1 MSERQTPIADDV
13 FYTIA
18 HPSQE
23 PRFYLALV
31 FSIILFPL
39 IAIGLVVG
47 TIVLVVPV
55 IALLL
60 WIGARV
66 MFAGMVGNSILV
78 SSVNYPRVN
87 TLVEQ
92 LKAKIGYAK
101 PVYIFVYEH
110 GQFNAYMRHLFFRR
124 AIFLNSELLESGV
137 GDAEIGWIV
146 ARFIGYLRA
155 RREAGVLDGVVR
167 AAQHLI
173 VFNLFI
179 LPYERALVYTGD
191 RIAVAAID
199 GDISSTISA
208 LQKLLVG
215 RQLGYSV
222 NPEGIIAQRRMLK
235 GSVFAFLARIG
246 SSFPPLVSRYVD
258 LIVFAKQFFPVQY
271 ASFEAANSGLP
282 EASEFHC
289 GLSRFSPQWPAIAGG
304 AGFPAPPSGPRR
316 GVATIVAA
324 VILGV
329 GFVAW
334 QAVRPRPDVE
344 AQIAPEEPAS
354 FAAPAPA
361 QTPPRHFHCDD
372 ASGEATSSRSRMP
385 LGQRQSQRSPS
396 FLRLSLFARRVA
408 REPVEP

>member
-1 MSERQTPIADDV
+1 MC
-13 FYTIA
+13 
-18 HPSQE
+18 
-23 PRFYLALV
+23 LA
-31 FSIILFPL
+31 SIILEF
-39 IAIGLVVG
+39 
-47 TIVLVVPV
+47 
-55 IALLL
+55 
-60 WIGARV
+60 
-66 MFAGMVGNSILV
+66 
-78 SSVNYPRVN
+78 N

-155 RREAGVLDGVVR
+155 RREAGVLGWVVR

-271 ASFEAANSGLP
+271 ASFEAANPGLP
-282 EASEFHC
+282 EDLSSIAASPDS
-289 GLSRFSPQWPAIAGG
+289 LR
-304 AGFPAPPSGPRR
+304 SGPQSR
-316 GVATIVAA
+316 A
-324 VILGV
+324 
-329 GFVAW
+329 
-334 QAVRPRPDVE
+334 
-344 AQIAPEEPAS
+344 EPAS
-354 FAAPAPA
+354 LRRHQVRAWES
-361 QTPPRHFHCDD
+361 PR
-372 ASGEATSSRSRMP
+372 SWRRS
-385 LGQRQSQRSPS
+385 
-396 FLRLSLFARRVA
+396 FWA
-408 REPVEP
+408 

>member
-47 TIVLVVPV
+47 TIVLVVPL

-146 ARFIGYLRA
+146 AQFIGYLRA
-155 RREAGVLDGVVR
+155 RREAGVLGWVVR

-271 ASFEAANSGLP
+271 ASFEAANPGLP
-282 EASEFHC
+282 EDLSSIAASPNS
-289 GLSRFSPQWPAIAGG
+289 LR
-304 AGFPAPPSGPRR
+304 SGPQSRAEPASLRR
-316 GVATIVAA
+316 HQVRAWGVATIVAA

-372 ASGEATSSRSRMP
+372 ASEQQCHPDPGCHWASDNP
-385 LGQRQSQRSPS
+385 ND
-396 FLRLSLFARRVA
+396 LRVFCD
-408 REPVEP
+408 

>member
-1 MSERQTPIADDV
+1 
-13 FYTIA
+13 
-18 HPSQE
+18 
-23 PRFYLALV
+23 
-31 FSIILFPL
+31 
-39 IAIGLVVG
+39 
-47 TIVLVVPV
+47 
-55 IALLL
+55 
-60 WIGARV
+60 
-66 MFAGMVGNSILV
+66 
-78 SSVNYPRVN
+78 
-87 TLVEQ
+87 
-92 LKAKIGYAK
+92 
-101 PVYIFVYEH
+101 
-110 GQFNAYMRHLFFRR
+110 MRHLFFRR

-155 RREAGVLDGVVR
+155 RREAGVLGWVVR

-271 ASFEAANSGLP
+271 ASFEAANPGLP
-282 EASEFHC
+282 EDLSSIAASPDS
-289 GLSRFSPQWPAIAGG
+289 LR
-304 AGFPAPPSGPRR
+304 SGPQSR
-316 GVATIVAA
+316 A
-324 VILGV
+324 
-329 GFVAW
+329 
-334 QAVRPRPDVE
+334 
-344 AQIAPEEPAS
+344 EPAS
-354 FAAPAPA
+354 LRRHQVRAW
-361 QTPPRHFHCDD
+361 QLPR
-372 ASGEATSSRSRMP
+372 SWRRS
-385 LGQRQSQRSPS
+385 
-396 FLRLSLFARRVA
+396 FWA
-408 REPVEP
+408 